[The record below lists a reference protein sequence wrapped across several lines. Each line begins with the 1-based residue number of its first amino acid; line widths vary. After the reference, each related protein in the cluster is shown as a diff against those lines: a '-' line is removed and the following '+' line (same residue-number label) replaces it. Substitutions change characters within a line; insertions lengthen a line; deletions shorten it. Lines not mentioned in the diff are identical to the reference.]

1 MNCVWVN
8 LYSLEIRYSEMH
20 VLKFKQ
26 NNCRPWL
33 YHLHHHWRPWTII
46 QWIINS
52 SLKLIGRSNQSTVP
66 THLHP
71 NISGG
76 FDHALE
82 ELKRLQLQVC
92 VMVQMIFNPSGY
104 CKFEDEFFQTGTMMQ
119 IWHWHWGFRGVWD
132 WCRTSSSSFFNN
144 KSLFFLRY
152 VFHSQRGGVWKAKIQ
167 FSVDMV
173 CSSLYLSREG
183 QKNL

>member
-1 MNCVWVN
+1 
-8 LYSLEIRYSEMH
+8 MH

-76 FDHALE
+76 FDHTLE

-119 IWHWHWGFRGVWD
+119 IWHWHWVLEGCGIGVELLPLVFS
-132 WCRTSSSSFFNN
+132 TINHSFSSDMFSIPREVVFEKLKYNFQWTWYALHCIFLERDRRICSAASWWRVLLIFN
-144 KSLFFLRY
+144 
-152 VFHSQRGGVWKAKIQ
+152 
-167 FSVDMV
+167 
-173 CSSLYLSREG
+173 
-183 QKNL
+183 